1 MITIMIHTLRKVT
14 VRFPVTARTEQAK
27 TETMDEITDHTKHTL
42 KHTHTHK
49 KKTHQKT
56 NKQKNSGDKI
66 LCEKDPILERK
77 ERRI

>member
-1 MITIMIHTLRKVT
+1 MIHTLRKVT

-49 KKTHQKT
+49 KNTPKNKQT